1 MTENPDRYDVPISDI
16 GMPEKDEYFLIP
28 EVPTVAEK
36 AAGEM
41 PAATLTACA
50 SDREQEKAI
59 EAGFQ
64 THIAKPI
71 KPIQLGLI
79 IANLAGRF

>member
-1 MTENPDRYDVPISDI
+1 LTENPDRYDLFISNI

-28 EVPTVAEK
+28 EVPTLAEK

-41 PAATLTACA
+41 PAAALTACA

-59 EAGFQ
+59 EAGF
-64 THIAKPI
+64 
-71 KPIQLGLI
+71 
-79 IANLAGRF
+79 

>member
-1 MTENPDRYDVPISDI
+1 MPISDI

-28 EVPTVAEK
+28 EVPALAEK

-41 PAATLTACA
+41 PAAALTACA

-59 EAGFQ
+59 EAGF
-64 THIAKPI
+64 
-71 KPIQLGLI
+71 
-79 IANLAGRF
+79 

>member
-1 MTENPDRYDVPISDI
+1 MTAY
-16 GMPEKDEYFLIP
+16 
-28 EVPTVAEK
+28 
-36 AAGEM
+36 
-41 PAATLTACA
+41 A
-50 SDREQEKAI
+50 STQEQERAI
-59 EAGFQ
+59 AAGFQ